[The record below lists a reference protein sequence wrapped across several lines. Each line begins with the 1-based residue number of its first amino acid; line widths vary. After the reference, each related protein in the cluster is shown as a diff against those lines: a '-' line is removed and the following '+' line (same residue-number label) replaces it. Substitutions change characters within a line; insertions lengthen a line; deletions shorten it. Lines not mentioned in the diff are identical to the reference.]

1 MTGTNMNPET
11 TKSIEESLNVVISLI
26 IVAAR
31 VMNGM
36 AGDAHGIARST
47 VERVLEIA
55 SDRLE
60 SLREPIRRAEGVC
73 SAEKMLT
80 TTRRE
85 IEKVMIILQH
95 LKEAVE
101 KGGAKSD

>member
-1 MTGTNMNPET
+1 M
-11 TKSIEESLNVVISLI
+11 EEILNDVISLI
-26 IVAAR
+26 TVAVRA
-31 VMNGM
+31 MNGM
-36 AGDAHGIARST
+36 ADDAHGIARST

-73 SAEKMLT
+73 SAEKILM

-95 LKEAVE
+95 LKEVIERA
-101 KGGAKSD
+101 GAKSD